1 VPDRF
6 QRRDRAERLMSV
18 LADAVPR
25 NGIVIV
31 PAKEWE
37 IQDRVRDAGCRVA
50 IFATD
55 DDVSSKDKKVARAA
69 ATVDGRR
76 ILIEQLDTCV
86 EAGWLHEDAP
96 VDAQVAATLAAFTLN
111 ALLPAGVAD

>member
-1 VPDRF
+1 
-6 QRRDRAERLMSV
+6 MSV
-18 LADAVPR
+18 VADAVPR
-25 NGIVIV
+25 DGIVIV

-55 DDVSSKDKKVARAA
+55 ADVSAKDKKVARAA

-76 ILIEQLDTCV
+76 IIIEQLDTCV

-96 VDAQVAATLAAFTLN
+96 ADAQVAATLAAFTLN